1 MNVPFMI
8 SDCKCM
14 NITFSLQI
22 RFGPFC
28 NLLSFNGT
36 QNRVPVLGTLSYD
49 VKIAVAVSFFPCRPL
64 SLFLFGRQLA
74 HQGQPSQLP
83 YLVQRPAGI
92 SMDHVG

>member
-1 MNVPFMI
+1 MYEYNILFANPFW
-8 SDCKCM
+8 SV
-14 NITFSLQI
+14 LQSAQ
-22 RFGPFC
+22 F
-28 NLLSFNGT
+28 
-36 QNRVPVLGTLSYD
+36 QWHKNRVPVLGTLSYD

-74 HQGQPSQLP
+74 HQGQPSKLP